1 MFVGRSA
8 AGVEYGLFSS
18 NGQKWRTQRR
28 FAMSTLRRF
37 GMGKSSLEE
46 SLYEECRY
54 LQEEMEKEKGSCVE
68 STVDNKL
75 NCHSF
80 IVI

>member
-1 MFVGRSA
+1 MCPPLLPVFCLPMFVCDI
-8 AGVEYGLFSS
+8 ENGLFQS
-18 NGQKWRTQRR
+18 NGPKWRAQRR

-54 LQEEMEKEKGSCVE
+54 LQEEMEKENGSG
-68 STVDNKL
+68 K
-75 NCHSF
+75 HG
-80 IVI
+80 